1 MKHKKHKAGKSNN
14 LPFMELIKVGAGIT
28 IGSISATALIA
39 LYSVVFL
46 GLGWFMLVNF
56 NKEDTELF
64 KELQIGQYFGI
75 FFCFLGLLPF
85 LQYFIISFLFEGG
98 KALGEEVF

>member
-39 LYSVVFL
+39 LYSVVF
-46 GLGWFMLVNF
+46 
-56 NKEDTELF
+56 
-64 KELQIGQYFGI
+64 
-75 FFCFLGLLPF
+75 
-85 LQYFIISFLFEGG
+85 
-98 KALGEEVF
+98 